1 MIPKVVSPLEMLL
14 GLNPTHYFLFLY
26 PLFFGKSSPPMTNAL
41 HLAPYSKSS
50 SSIKLKLNT
59 MTQSNLIN
67 VVEEEEIKK
76 KKFQLNMFLSDELI
90 AEILSFLDVKSK
102 P

>member
-1 MIPKVVSPLEMLL
+1 
-14 GLNPTHYFLFLY
+14 
-26 PLFFGKSSPPMTNAL
+26 MTNAL